1 MKNLKKVLLLL
12 LAAVMLLSSCTKPAP
27 STPPDGANQAPV
39 CTTLRIVIPHNS
51 EVAIQNLAARLQ
63 TALKDEWGEEV
74 PIVSEAAGE
83 GTKDI
88 LFGITTRK
96 ASLYAD
102 SKLYDD
108 ADFYVDLSKNGGVV
122 AGRNAFALETAVQ
135 KIVNEYRNG
144 DYSGMQTLVYQDTAE
159 NTRPEPIAHFIFSE
173 ADGKV
178 TVDSVTGKK
187 GTLVNAGFCEGIDGN
202 GVYFNDSSNGYLD
215 LGNGYAAALLGGKSE
230 FTFNLWVMPYQIRS
244 STLFTFYCRSNR
256 DFMTCTFKD
265 SYFDFYVKSTYSDAA
280 LGGRYSYSIDT
291 NSIVNSTNGLD
302 QSNLTNNTGV
312 WQMLTFAVDFKNNK
326 VAVYI
331 NGKQQQPQSEIT
343 NKFSSDTLVVGD
355 IRVPDVIGGNPNV
368 ENFSFMGIIDEVSFY
383 DRKLTTSEIKTL
395 AHTRT
400 DRNSPIYDEL
410 YLRAIA
416 KKLGADA
423 ALALDTNLY
432 CSNGMQ
438 NLLDPK
444 NYSAKST
451 VKDGKWMVP
460 AAFAT
465 HYFGS
470 DAVDKCTASDGY
482 YALDELCEATGKR
495 LMASETLKMA
505 VVSANTE
512 WFEGYDEGYL
522 KRMYALM
529 TDYSYDA
536 PVSNTE
542 QSRVVVAKA
551 DGTEIKNCFGP
562 HTFLY
567 NGTIYA
573 TMDNRKG
580 STYIYT
586 SQDGG
591 KTFERL
597 SIVPKISGTSWFE
610 IDGTF
615 YLLGMSSNKIAITK
629 STDGGKT
636 WSENTIVPY
645 NSTLQYCIPSKII
658 RANGRIYKAYE
669 GMASFNWGENED
681 KRSFVISA
689 PETANLMDPKS
700 WTVSAHYN
708 YGTDDLMAVIDKP
721 YYTDKTYIQEGCLVI
736 DPNGDIRNVVR
747 IDSFPHYGHAVT
759 MKVTADGTRVVYNK
773 NESLALI
780 NIPTGAD
787 KFHIEYDEK
796 SGYYISLLNIKTTDY
811 RPYQRNVLA
820 LAVSKDLENWEIVTT
835 LLVDRTMMNEYVSM
849 MMHAFQYVH
858 FAFDGDDLI
867 YLVREAMGDSDNYHD
882 NNYLTFYRL
891 KDFRSYLPK

>member
-1 MKNLKKVLLLL
+1 MKCFKKVLLLL
-12 LAAVMLLSSCTKPAP
+12 LATLMLLTSCNNP
-27 STPPDGANQAPV
+27 SDEPDDAEQTPV

-51 EVAIQNLAARLQ
+51 EVPIKNLAARLQ
-63 TALKDEWGEEV
+63 NALKDEWGEDI

-96 ASLYAD
+96 ASLDAD
-102 SKLYDD
+102 AKLYDD
-108 ADFYVDLSKNGGVV
+108 ADYVIDFSENGGVI
-122 AGRNAFALETAVQ
+122 AGRNAFALESAVQ
-135 KIVNEYRNG
+135 TVVNSYRNG
-144 DYSGMQTLVYQDTAE
+144 DYSNMQTLTYQDAE
-159 NTRPEPIAHFIFSE
+159 ENKRPQPIAHFTFSE
-173 ADGKV
+173 SDGKEA
-178 TVDSVTGKK
+178 VDSVTGKK
-187 GTLVNAGFCEGIDGN
+187 GELVNASFSAGLNGN
-202 GVYFNDSSNGYLD
+202 GLYFSDSSDGYLD
-215 LGNGYAAALLGGKSE
+215 LGRGYAAELLGGKSE

-256 DFMTCTFKD
+256 SFMSCTFKD
-265 SYFDFYVKSTYSDAA
+265 SYFDFYVKSVYSDAE

-291 NSIVNSTNGLD
+291 NSIVSSTNGFD
-302 QSNLTNNTGV
+302 QSNLPNNTGV
-312 WQMLTFAVDFKNNK
+312 WQMLTFAIDFKNDK

-331 NGKQQQPQSEIT
+331 NGKQQQPQSEIK
-343 NKFSSDTLVVGD
+343 NKFSSDTLVVGETK
-355 IRVPDVIGGNPNV
+355 VSDVIGGDPTV
-368 ENFSFMGIIDEVSFY
+368 KNFSFMGIIDEVSFY
-383 DRKLTTSEIKTL
+383 DRKLTTNEIKTL
-395 AHTRT
+395 ANART

-410 YLRAIA
+410 CLRAIA

-438 NLLDPK
+438 NLLDPD
-444 NYSAKST
+444 NYTAKSLM
-451 VKDGKWMVP
+451 KDGKWMVP
-460 AAFAT
+460 EAFAID
-465 HYFGS
+465 YFG
-470 DAVDKCTASDGY
+470 AEATKNCTASDGY
-482 YALDELCEATGKR
+482 YALDALCEAAGKR
-495 LMASETLKMA
+495 LMVSETLKMA
-505 VVSANTE
+505 VVSSETE
-512 WFEGYDEGYL
+512 WFELYDKAYL
-522 KRMYALM
+522 ARMYALM
-529 TDYSYDA
+529 TDHSYDA
-536 PVSNTE
+536 PISNTE
-542 QSRVVVAKA
+542 QSRVVVAEA
-551 DGTEIKNCFGP
+551 DGKEIRNCFGP
-562 HTFLY
+562 HIFIY
-567 NGTIYA
+567 KGTIYA
-573 TMDNRKG
+573 SMDNRKG

-586 SQDGG
+586 STDGG
-591 KTFERL
+591 KTFQKL
-597 SIVPKISGTSWFE
+597 SVVPAIAGASWFE
-610 IDGTF
+610 IDGIF
-615 YLLGMSSNKIAITK
+615 YLLGMSSNKIVIKK
-629 STDGGKT
+629 STDEGKT
-636 WSENTIVPY
+636 WSDNVIIPY

-689 PETANLMDPKS
+689 PETANLMDPNS
-700 WTVSAHYN
+700 WTVSNFYN
-708 YGTDDLMAVIDKP
+708 YGTDDLMAAIDKP

-759 MKVTADGTRVVYNK
+759 MKVTADGSRVVYNK
-773 NESLALI
+773 NEALALI

-787 KFHIEYDEK
+787 KFHIEYDET

-820 LAVSKDLENWEIVTT
+820 LAISKDLENWEVVTT